1 MAATKLWPIR
11 NSGKKTVKAIMRQ
24 VVEYAENEE
33 KTKEKKEPHGT
44 KSSGSNP
51 LETIQSVWSYAVDK
65 NEGMQYVTGINCTVE
80 HAPEEMMITRN
91 RWPPK
96 GKRILYHGYQSFA
109 PGEVTPEQAHR
120 IGVRLARDLWGDR
133 FEIVVATH
141 LDRAHI
147 HSHFVINAVSFLDGR
162 MFIWD
167 REYPR
172 MQKRSDELCE
182 EESLS
187 VLPPSRDL
195 ERVLHQGEKRENA
208 RGGMTIESIV
218 KEDIDS
224 CVSVASSIDEW
235 FFLMKEK
242 GYHIDTQRKYL
253 RVYPYGHSRCI
264 RIDRRFGEGY
274 TLEGLD
280 RRIRE
285 KNLIPEEEPEDE
297 TRGIK
302 EIFTRLR
309 EEEPY
314 PVESVRS
321 FPENR
326 KVINDPRRI
335 RRRADYPIGIQI
347 TSIRIIYRAG
357 YHRTPAQVARIHY
370 IYREELTKL
379 DRYIEQI
386 KFLIYE
392 DIRTEDELQRRYE
405 TENQEL
411 TQAKKDIR
419 NLQKRLRNHPEDE
432 KTLRPEIREIKDRI
446 RQATK
451 NTHICQ
457 DILNRMKVN
466 SEKESRERE
475 LKNDVFI
482 DHKVDASE
490 RHRGTERSEVWTT
503 EQRMENW

>member
-1 MAATKLWPIR
+1 
-11 NSGKKTVKAIMRQ
+11 MRQ

-33 KTKEKKEPHGT
+33 KTKEKKEPQG
-44 KSSGSNP
+44 KKASGSNP
-51 LETIQSVWSYAVDK
+51 LDTIQSVWSYAVDK

-120 IGVRLARDLWGDR
+120 ISVRLAKELWGDR
-133 FEIVVATH
+133 FGIVVATH

-172 MQKRSDELCE
+172 MQKRSDELCAE
-182 EESLS
+182 EHLS
-187 VLPPSRDL
+187 VLSPSQNL
-195 ERVLHQGEKRENA
+195 ERVLHHGEKRERT
-208 RGGMTIESIV
+208 RGGMTIEAIV
-218 KEDIDS
+218 KGDIDS
-224 CVSVASSIDEW
+224 CVAISSSIEEW
-235 FFLMKEK
+235 FTLMQEK
-242 GYHIDTQRKYL
+242 GYRIDTQRKYL

-264 RIDRRFGEGY
+264 RIDRRFGDGY

-280 RRIRE
+280 RRIRDRD
-285 KNLIPEEEPEDE
+285 LIPEDEPEDE
-297 TRGIK
+297 ERVIK
-302 EIFTRLR
+302 EIYTKFR
-309 EEEPY
+309 EEESH
-314 PVESVRS
+314 PVESGKS
-321 FPENR
+321 LPENR
-326 KVINDPRRI
+326 RMYRIPHRI

-347 TSIRIIYRAG
+347 TSIRILYRAG

-392 DIRTEDELQRRYE
+392 DIRTEDELQRRFE
-405 TENQEL
+405 LENQEL

-419 NLQKRLRNHPEDE
+419 NLQKRLKNHPEEE
-432 KTLRPEIREIKDRI
+432 KDLRPRIRESKERIK
-446 RQATK
+446 QATK
-451 NTHICQ
+451 NTYICK
-457 DILNRMKVN
+457 DILDRMKVN

-475 LKNDVFI
+475 LRKKEIFI
-482 DHKVDASE
+482 DHKADVQE
-490 RHRGTERSEVWTT
+490 RCKETERS
-503 EQRMENW
+503 